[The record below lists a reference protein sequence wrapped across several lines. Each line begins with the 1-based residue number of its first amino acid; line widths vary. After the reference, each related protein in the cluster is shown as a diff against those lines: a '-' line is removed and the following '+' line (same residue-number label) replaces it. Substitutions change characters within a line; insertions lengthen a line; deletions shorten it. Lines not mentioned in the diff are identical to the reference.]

1 MKVLTNI
8 NGLKLEASTM
18 LNSETNRYDVMLTVD
33 GVPAIEVISV
43 DTWRKAK
50 ELAYFVFMRRVR
62 VEFDNLQET
71 A

>member
-8 NGLKLEASTM
+8 NGLKLEASTK
-18 LNSETNRYDVMLTVD
+18 LNCETNRYDVMLTVD
-33 GVPAIEVISV
+33 GVPATEVISI

-71 A
+71 T

>member
-33 GVPAIEVISV
+33 GVPATEAISV

-62 VEFDNLQET
+62 VEFDNLQEI